1 MSLNFALLSGNLTRD
16 AESRMTK
23 GGKRLVTFSLAVTDG
38 YGDEQ
43 RTYFIDCV
51 KWCSSEKQAEFF
63 ASLAKGEKVVI
74 TGKHTKTSYE
84 KDGRKVWRDEVSVFD
99 IERMP
104 GGERKQRQTAPAQT
118 PVAAM
123 PPQPQ
128 AQPELYEEEIPF

>member
-38 YGDEQ
+38 CGDEQ

-63 ASLAKGEKVVI
+63 ASLAKGEKVVV
-74 TGKHTKTSYE
+74 TGKHIKTSYE
-84 KDGRKVWRDEVSVFD
+84 RDGRKIYHDEVSVFD
-99 IERMP
+99 IERMT
-104 GGERKQRQTAPAQT
+104 GGERKQQQNRTA
-118 PVAAM
+118 PVAAT
-123 PPQPQ
+123 PQRQQ
-128 AQPELYEEEIPF
+128 AQTELYDEEIPF

>member
-63 ASLAKGEKVVI
+63 ASLAKGEKVVV

-84 KDGRKVWRDEVSVFD
+84 KDGRKIWRDEVFVFD
-99 IERMP
+99 LERMT
-104 GGERKQRQTAPAQT
+104 GGERKQQQNRTA
-118 PVAAM
+118 PVAAT
-123 PPQPQ
+123 PPRQQ
-128 AQPELYEEEIPF
+128 AQPALYDEEIPF